1 MNTGS
6 YHRRNLP
13 NKVDQRL
20 LSPIVPLVVFWA
32 FSGTAWGL
40 PTGEKVTAGVGT
52 VNQRGGSL
60 TVNQVSDRLS
70 INWDSFNIGAGEAVR
85 FNQPG
90 TGSIVLNRVQGQDP
104 SSILG
109 ALSANG
115 QVFLLN
121 PNGVLFG
128 AGSQVSVGGLVAASL
143 QLSDQDF
150 LAGHYSFAG
159 NGSNGRVVNSGMLHA
174 ADGGYV
180 ALIAPHVGNEGT
192 ISARGG
198 TVALGA
204 GDGVT
209 LTFADHQL
217 LTLAV
222 NQGAVN
228 ALALNKQLI
237 QADGGHVIL
246 SAKGRDAVLAGVV
259 NNEGIIQA
267 RTVANR
273 QGVITLLGDTE
284 KDSVQVA
291 GTLDASAADGGDG
304 GFIETSA
311 AHVRIAPDAK
321 ITTAAPQGKTGQWLI
336 DPTDYSIAASGGDIT
351 GAALASQLNTS
362 NVTIQTSSAGAG
374 NGDILLDDTVS
385 WNSANSLILS
395 AHRNVNVNAAVTNAG
410 TGGVTLRADSQGAC
424 VTGAA
429 SCGTVLFGT
438 GGGISVN
445 GGVVRFDY
453 NPAGSNA
460 ASPSY
465 ATPTNYAGKVTLAG
479 GSKLTTRMLV
489 NDVTQLQA
497 MTSNLSGDYALGR
510 DVDATTTS
518 TWNAGAG
525 FLPIGDSSVNFTGSL
540 DGNSHVISGLFI
552 NRPTRSGVGLFGVAN
567 SNASGL
573 SNIGLNGGTIVGNAT
588 VGALVGQNSGGPI
601 SNDYASSTVTG
612 KFWIVGGLIGENSGS
627 AIVNSHA
634 SGTTSGTFFVGGLAG
649 WNDGS
654 SVSNS
659 YATGEVKDTGNNA
672 GGLVGYSSGVSYS
685 NVYATGAVSGTY
697 NTGGLVGYNTSSPIS
712 NAYATGSVN
721 GTGSVGG
728 LVGFNNSG
736 NITNAYSS
744 GYVYG
749 TSGVG
754 GLVGAQAGSTIANC
768 YWDTQTSGLA
778 TSAGGTGLITAQMM
792 QAANFPGWDFIN
804 TWGIKSAV
812 SYPYLSVLHPTGVQ
826 VISGTVTGAV
836 AGAPISI
843 ADDGSP
849 LARAA
854 AGSNGFYYAMLPANA
869 FTANN
874 TLLAW
879 LSGTPAVDGAVV
891 ATGTNTDVTLANL
904 NTGVL
909 SLRMQGSVTNATL
922 ATAKGNLSD
931 VHIPYSVSN
940 GNLTFGNSTVNQLL
954 LFGSSANYNL
964 SDSGGSINTVAALSG
979 TLSYTQPGSLSV
991 GTVAGLQG
999 VAGSVNAS
1007 VTLATTN
1014 PGTNL
1019 TLNQPVSAGG
1029 SVTLSS
1035 GGNFLN
1041 NAGSSA
1047 IDAGSGASG
1056 GRWLV
1061 YSADPATDLFGGLRS
1076 GNTPL
1081 WNKTYTSYGPGS
1093 VVETGNRYLF
1103 SFIPALTVTP
1113 DNASKVYGTLP
1124 SLSAAVTGLVNAGS
1138 YGNVFTQE
1146 TYTGSPAL
1154 TSPGTASAAAVSGSP
1169 YTITAAQGTLSAPG
1183 YAINFNSG
1191 ALNITPAALSI
1202 TANSASKT
1210 YDGLAYHGGN
1220 GVTYSG
1226 FVNGENASVLGGV
1239 PGYGGTA
1246 QGATGAGSYVLTPNG
1261 LTSTNYAINFNDG
1274 TLFINKALL
1283 TLRAD
1288 NKFRFS
1294 GDANPPLT
1302 FSASGFVGGQ
1312 TMADLNGS
1320 LLLNTPA
1327 TPFSSVGNYPIS
1339 ISGLSSPNYLIDY
1352 ADGTMTVAS
1361 HEIRQAAIIGSMGR
1375 RSNGANPVAPDLRAA
1390 SWEPMAMTPHLR
1402 VEKPS
1407 IRIPAGVSATH

>member
-1 MNTGS
+1 MA
-6 YHRRNLP
+6 
-13 NKVDQRL
+13 VWA
-20 LSPIVPLVVFWA
+20 LS
-32 FSGTAWGL
+32 STAWGL
-40 PTGEKVTAGVGT
+40 PAGEKVTTGAGT
-52 VNQRGGSL
+52 VSQSGANL
-60 TVNQVSDRLS
+60 TVNQTSDRLS

-90 TGSIVLNRVQGQDP
+90 AGSIVLNRVLGQDP

-109 ALSANG
+109 TLSANG

-128 AGSQVSVGGLVAASL
+128 AQSQVNVGGLVASSL

-150 LAGHYSFAG
+150 LAGRYSFAG
-159 NGSNGRVVNSGMLHA
+159 NGSNGHVMNGGRLDA
-174 ADGGYV
+174 ADGGYI
-180 ALIAPHVGNEGT
+180 ALIAPQVSNEGM
-192 ISARGG
+192 IRARNG

-217 LTLAV
+217 LSLTV
-222 NQGAVN
+222 NRGTVN
-228 ALALNKQLI
+228 ALASNKQLI

-246 SAKGRDAVLAGVV
+246 SAKGRDAVFSGAV
-259 NNEGIIQA
+259 NNEGVIQA
-267 RTVANR
+267 RTVAN
-273 QGVITLLGDTE
+273 QHGVITLLGDAGNDT
-284 KDSVQVA
+284 VQIA
-291 GTLDASAADGGDG
+291 GALDASAPDGGDG

-311 AHVRIAPDAK
+311 THVQIAPNTR
-321 ITTAAPQGKTGQWLI
+321 ITTAAPRGKTGQWLI

-374 NGDILLDDTVS
+374 NGDILLGDAVS
-385 WNSANSLILS
+385 WNSANSLTLS
-395 AHRNVNVNAAVTNAG
+395 AHRNVNVNAAITNAG

-424 VTGAA
+424 VAGAA
-429 SCGTVLFGT
+429 SCGTVLFGA

-445 GGVVRFDY
+445 GGAVRFDY

-465 ATPTNYAGKVTLAG
+465 TTPTNYAGKVTLAG

-525 FLPIGDSSVNFTGSL
+525 FLPIGNSSVNFTGSL

-601 SNDYASSTVTG
+601 NNDYASSTVTG
-612 KFWIVGGLIGENSGS
+612 KFWIVGGLIGYTTGS

-649 WNDGS
+649 LNQGS
-654 SVSNS
+654 SVTNS
-659 YATGEVKDTGNNA
+659 YATGDVNDTGNNA

-697 NTGGLVGYNTSSPIS
+697 STGGLVGYNTSSPIS

-721 GTGSVGG
+721 GMDGVGG

-754 GLVGAQAGSTIANC
+754 GLVGAQAGSTIGNC

-778 TSAGGTGLITAQMM
+778 TSAGGTGLTTAQMM
-792 QAANFPGWDFIN
+792 QAANFSGWNFTN

-812 SYPYLSVLHPTGVQ
+812 SYPYLSVLNPAGVQ

-843 ADDGSP
+843 AADGSL

-891 ATGTNTDVTLANL
+891 ATGTNSDVTQANI

-909 SLRMQGSVTNATL
+909 SLRMTGSVTNSTL
-922 ATAKGNLSD
+922 ATAKGGLSD
-931 VHIPYSVSN
+931 VHIPYSVN
-940 GNLTFGNSTVNQLL
+940 GANLTFGNSTVNQLL
-954 LFGSSANYNL
+954 FFGSSANYNL
-964 SDSGGSINTVAALSG
+964 TDSGGSINTVAALSG
-979 TLSYTQPGSLSV
+979 TLSYTQPGSFSV
-991 GTVAGLQG
+991 GTVAGLPG
-999 VAGSVNAS
+999 ITGNINAS
-1007 VTLATTN
+1007 ITLATTN
-1014 PGTNL
+1014 PGANL
-1019 TLNQPVSAGG
+1019 TLDQSVGAGG
-1029 SVTLSS
+1029 SVALSAS
-1035 GGNFLN
+1035 GNFIN
-1041 NAGSSA
+1041 NAGSAA
-1047 IDAGSGASG
+1047 IDAGSGPSG

-1061 YSADPATDLFGGLRS
+1061 YSKNPATDLFGGLLS

-1081 WNKTYTSYGPGS
+1081 WSKTYAGYGPGA
-1093 VVETGNRYLF
+1093 VVEAGNRYLF
-1103 SFIPALTVTP
+1103 SYTPTLTVTP
-1113 DNASKVYGTLP
+1113 DNASKVYGTVANL
-1124 SLSAAVTGLVNAGS
+1124 AAAITGLVNAGS

-1146 TYTGSPAL
+1146 TFSGMPAL
-1154 TSPGTASAAAVSGSP
+1154 ASPGAAATAAVSGSP

-1183 YAINFNSG
+1183 YAINFNGG
-1191 ALNITPAALSI
+1191 ALNITPAALNV
-1202 TANSASKT
+1202 TGNKASKT
-1210 YDGLAYHGGN
+1210 YDGRAYHGGD

-1226 FVNGENASVLGGV
+1226 FVNGETASVLGGV
-1239 PGYGGTA
+1239 LGYSGTA
-1246 QGATGAGSYVLTPNG
+1246 QGATSAGSYVLTPNG
-1261 LTSTNYAINFNDG
+1261 LTADNYTISFSDG
-1274 TLFINKALL
+1274 TLTVNKALL
-1283 TLRAD
+1283 ALRAD
-1288 NKFRFS
+1288 DKFRFS

-1302 FSASGFVGGQ
+1302 FSASGFANGQ
-1312 TMADLNGS
+1312 TIGDLNGS
-1320 LLLNTPA
+1320 PLLSTLA
-1327 TPFSSVGNYPIS
+1327 TPFSSVGDYPIT
-1339 ISGLSSPNYLIDY
+1339 ISGLSSPNYLINY
-1352 ADGTMTVAS
+1352 VNGTVTVAS
-1361 HEIRQAAIIGSMGR
+1361 QEIRQAAILGSMGDANNPKPLSANR
-1375 RSNGANPVAPDLRAA
+1375 RPA
-1390 SWEPMAMTPHLR
+1390 SVTATTTIDASAGHAAMTTHLQ
-1402 VEKPS
+1402 VEKPG
-1407 IRIPAGVSATH
+1407 IRIPAGISASQ